1 MDRKSIA
8 VVVGC
13 GILLV
18 LWVFVITPK
27 YLTKPLPPEPTNVVN
42 SAQSAVGTNE
52 VAAAGTNGAPAITTA
67 STTPAPQLEVNA
79 NTAEQLLV
87 VTNENPLYT
96 NQNARYTFTSYGGGL
111 KLVELLSYPETVPS
125 WRNKK
130 AQADGFASLNSYAP
144 SPTLAVLGGSAV
156 QGDGIFTLTRTA
168 TGVRAEKTLP
178 NGLVIVKDF
187 TPTTNFLINAN
198 VWLENHSTQ
207 ALALPQQEWTIGTAA
222 PMNADDRGTPYIGL
236 MWSDGDKFTDMP
248 GISYFSKGAFACLG
262 MPRAIPT
269 EYRITQSTNITWAAV
284 HNQYFALAVVAQQT
298 PAGVVMRKVDLPSA
312 KSDDDEVKRYST
324 NGYTAALVYPAT
336 TLATNQTV
344 ARSFVLYAGPKEY
357 KTLAQ
362 VASSLNN
369 NVDAIMNFGKI
380 LGFLSKALL
389 LTMNFAHAAFKVPY
403 GWVIVL
409 ITVVLRAVFWPLTAA
424 STRST
429 KRMQALQ
436 PQIKALQEKYKDDPM
451 KLQKKQWE
459 IYKENGVN
467 PMGSCLPALIQW
479 PVFIGFYTMIRT
491 AIELR
496 GAHFLWVADLSKPDT
511 LFLIPGINFP
521 VNLLP
526 LLMVS
531 VMVWQ
536 AHLTPPSPGMDP
548 GQQKMMRF
556 MPAIFLV
563 WLYFYSSG
571 MALYMFVSTLLGII
585 QTKMTK
591 TALAPAAATPALTPA
606 PKKKK

>member
-18 LWVFVITPK
+18 LWIFVITPK
-27 YLTKPLPPEPTNVVN
+27 YLTKTVPVTPANTQN
-42 SAQSAVGTNE
+42 SSQTATVSNGMP
-52 VAAAGTNGAPAITTA
+52 GTNG
-67 STTPAPQLEVNA
+67 STTTTFTGGAPQLEVNS
-79 NTAEQLLV
+79 NTPEQLLV
-87 VTNENPLYT
+87 LTNE
-96 NQNARYTFTSYGGGL
+96 NARYTFSSHGGGL
-111 KLVELLSYPETVPS
+111 KLVELVNYPEAIPS

-130 AQADGFASLNSYAP
+130 AQEAGIASLNTFTP
-144 SPTLAVLGGSAV
+144 SPTLAILGGASV
-156 QGDGIFTLTRTA
+156 QGDDVFALTRTA

-187 TPTTNFLINAN
+187 TPTTNFLISAN
-198 VWLENHSTQ
+198 VWLENKSTQ
-207 ALALPQQEWTIGTAA
+207 TLSLPAQEWTVGTAA

-248 GISYFSKGAFACLG
+248 GASYFSKGAFACIG

-269 EYRITQSTNITWAAV
+269 EYRISETTNIAWAAV
-284 HNQYFALAVVAQQT
+284 HNQYFALAVVAQQA
-298 PAGVVMRKVDLPSA
+298 PAGVVMRKVDLPA
-312 KSDDDEVKRYST
+312 LKGDEVQMYSS
-324 NGYTAALVYPAT
+324 NGYTAALVYPAA
-336 TLATNQTV
+336 TLTNNQTI

-357 KTLAQ
+357 KTLAL

-369 NVDAIMNFGKI
+369 NLDAIMNFGKYF
-380 LGFLSKALL
+380 GFFAKGLL
-389 LTMNFAHAAFKVPY
+389 LAMNFVHAIFKVPY

-409 ITVVLRAVFWPLTAA
+409 ITVLLRLIFWPLTAS

-429 KRMQALQ
+429 KKMAALQ
-436 PQIKALQEKYKDDPM
+436 PQLKDLQEKYKDDPM

-459 IYKENGVN
+459 LYKENKVN

-496 GAHFLWVADLSKPDT
+496 GAHFLWATDLSKPDT

-536 AHLTPPSPGMDP
+536 AHLTPPSPSMDP
-548 GQQKMMRF
+548 AQQRMMRF

-563 WLYFYSSG
+563 FLYFYSSG

-591 TALAPAAATPALTPA
+591 MEPVPAAATPALTQA

>member
-27 YLTKPLPPEPTNVVN
+27 YLTKPVPPEPTNTVN
-42 SAQSAVGTNE
+42 SAQTTL
-52 VAAAGTNGAPAITTA
+52 GTNGVATPGTNGTAAATTS
-67 STTPAPQLEVNA
+67 STNVAPQLEVNT
-79 NTAEQLLV
+79 NTSEQLLV
-87 VTNENPLYT
+87 VTNE
-96 NQNARYTFTSYGGGL
+96 NARYTFTSYGGGL
-111 KLVELLSYPETVPS
+111 KLVELVNYPEVIPS

-130 AQADGFASLNSYAP
+130 AEAGGFASLNTYTP
-144 SPTLAVLGGSAV
+144 SPTLAVLGGSAL

-168 TGVRAEKTLP
+168 TGVRAEKDLT

-187 TPTTNFLINAN
+187 TPTTNFLVTAN

-207 ALALPQQEWTIGTAA
+207 ALVLPQQEWTVGTAT
-222 PMNADDRGTPYIGL
+222 PMNVDDRGTPYIGL
-236 MWSDGDKFTDMP
+236 MWSDGDKFVDTP
-248 GISYFSKGAFACLG
+248 GASYFSSRNFAC
-262 MPRAIPT
+262 MPRTPPP
-269 EYRITQSTNITWAAV
+269 EYRITQTTNIAWAAV

-298 PAGVVMRKVDLPSA
+298 PAGVVMRKVDLPYV
-312 KSDDDEVKRYST
+312 KSDDEVKVYST

-336 TLATNQTV
+336 TLGTNQTV
-344 ARSFVLYAGPKEY
+344 ARSFVVYAGPKEY
-357 KTLAQ
+357 KTLAK

-369 NVDAIMNFGKI
+369 NLDAIMNFGKI

-389 LTMNFAHAAFKVPY
+389 LTMNFAHSVFKVPY
-403 GWVIVL
+403 GWVIVV
-409 ITVVLRAVFWPLTAA
+409 ITVGLRLIFWPLTAA

-436 PQIKALQEKYKDDPM
+436 PQLKALQEKLKDDPM

-496 GAHFLWVADLSKPDT
+496 GAHFLWVTDLSKPDT

-526 LLMVS
+526 LLMVI

-563 WLYFYSSG
+563 FLYFYSSG
-571 MALYMFVSTLLGII
+571 MALYMFVSTVLGII
-585 QTKMTK
+585 QTKITK
-591 TALAPAAATPALTPA
+591 TAPVPAAATPALTPA

>member
-18 LWVFVITPK
+18 LWIFVITPK
-27 YLTKPLPPEPTNVVN
+27 YLTKPLPPSATNEVN
-42 SAQSAVGTNE
+42 TAQSAPGTNG
-52 VAAAGTNGAPAITTA
+52 VATAGTNGAPTLITA
-67 STTPAPQLEVNA
+67 STKAAPQLEVNA
-79 NTAEQLLV
+79 NAPEQLLV
-87 VTNENPLYT
+87 VTNVNPLNT
-96 NQNARYTFTSYGGGL
+96 NQNARYTFSSYGGGL
-111 KLVELLSYPETVPS
+111 KLVELLNFPEVIPS

-130 AQADGFASLNSYAP
+130 AQANGVASLNSYTP
-144 SPTLAVLGGSAV
+144 SPTLAILGNSAI
-156 QGDGIFTLTRTA
+156 QGDGVFTLTRTA
-168 TGVRAEKTLP
+168 TGVRAEKSLT

-187 TPTTNFLINAN
+187 SPTTNFLITAN
-198 VWLENHSTQ
+198 VWLENRS
-207 ALALPQQEWTIGTAA
+207 AGPLALPEQEWTIGTAT

-236 MWSDGDKFTDMP
+236 MWSDGDKFTEMP
-248 GISYFSKGAFACLG
+248 GASYFSSRNFAC
-262 MPRAIPT
+262 MPRVPPA
-269 EYRITQSTNITWAAV
+269 EYRITQTTNIAWAAV
-284 HNQYFALAVVAQQT
+284 HNQYFALAVVAQQA
-298 PAGVVMRKVDLPSA
+298 PGGVVMRKVDLPSV
-312 KSDDDEVKRYST
+312 KSDDEVREYST
-324 NGYTAALVYPAT
+324 NGYTAAFVYPAT

-357 KTLAQ
+357 KTLAN

-369 NVDAIMNFGKI
+369 NLDAIMNFGKYF
-380 LGFLSKALL
+380 GFFSKALL
-389 LTMNFAHAAFKVPY
+389 LAMNFVHAVLKVPY

-409 ITVVLRAVFWPLTAA
+409 ITVALRAIFWPLTAS

-436 PQIKALQEKYKDDPM
+436 PQVKALQEKFKDDPM

-459 IYKENGVN
+459 LYKEHKVN

-496 GAHFLWVADLSKPDT
+496 GAHFLWVTDLSKPDT
-511 LFLIPGINFP
+511 MFLIPGINFP

-526 LLMVS
+526 LLMVG

-556 MPAIFLV
+556 MPALFLV
-563 WLYFYSSG
+563 FLYFYSSG

-585 QTKMTK
+585 QTKVTK
-591 TALAPAAATPALTPA
+591 TGSVAAVATPALTPA

>member
-8 VVVGC
+8 VVVTC

-27 YLTKPLPPEPTNVVN
+27 YLTKPAPP
-42 SAQSAVGTNE
+42 SANTV
-52 VAAAGTNGAPAITTA
+52 TNGAVQGTLTNGSDVHQQLQEAVQMAGSMTRPAA
-67 STTPAPQLEVNA
+67 QLEVNT
-79 NTAEQLLV
+79 NVAEQLLV
-87 VTNENPLYT
+87 IT
-96 NQNARYTFTSYGGGL
+96 NQNARYTFSTYGGGL
-111 KLVELLSYPETVPS
+111 KLVELVNYPETIPS

-130 AQADGFASLNSYAP
+130 AQTGGFASLNTYTP
-144 SPTLAVLGGSAV
+144 SPTLSVLGGSSV
-156 QGDGIFTLTRTA
+156 QGDGVFTLTPTA
-168 TGVRAEKTLP
+168 TGVRAEKTLT

-187 TPTTNFLINAN
+187 TPTTNFLINAT
-198 VWLENHSTQ
+198 VWLENRSGQ
-207 ALALPQQEWTIGTAA
+207 PLALPEQEWTVGTAT
-222 PMNADDRGTPYIGL
+222 PMNADDRGTPYIGM
-236 MWSDGDKFTDMP
+236 MWSDGEKTLDTP
-248 GISYFSKGAFACLG
+248 GASYFSTRNFAC
-262 MPRAIPT
+262 MPRTPPA
-269 EYRITQSTNITWAAV
+269 EYRLTQTTNITWAAV
-284 HNQYFALAVVAQQT
+284 HNQYFALVVVPHDT
-298 PAGVVMRKVDLPSA
+298 PSGVVMRQVNLPPI
-312 KSDDDEVKRYST
+312 KGEDVQMYST
-324 NGYTAALVYPAT
+324 NGFTAALVYPAT
-336 TLATNQTV
+336 TLTTNQTL
-344 ARSFVLYAGPKEY
+344 ARGFVMYAGPKEY

-362 VASSLNN
+362 VATALND
-369 NVDAIMNFGKI
+369 NVDSVMNFGKY
-380 LGFLSKALL
+380 LGFFSKALL
-389 LTMNFAHAAFKVPY
+389 LAMNFVHAALKVPY

-409 ITVVLRAVFWPLTAA
+409 ITVILRVVFWPLTAA
-424 STRST
+424 GTRSM

-436 PQIKALQEKYKDDPM
+436 PQVKAIQEKYKDDPM
-451 KLQKKQWE
+451 KAQKKQMELW
-459 IYKENGVN
+459 KENKVN

-496 GAHFLWVADLSKPDT
+496 GAHFLWVSDLSKPDT

-548 GQQKMMRF
+548 AQQKMMRF
-556 MPAIFLV
+556 MPALFLV
-563 WLYFYSSG
+563 FLYFYSSG

-591 TALAPAAATPALTPA
+591 MEPIPAAATPALTAA